1 MSRPLQQAALAWDHG
16 VTSVQALAGMLGP
29 TVFVLP
35 DGRQVSPLHVAPWAD
50 EPDIGEQPAIL
61 RRLRGEWPCVPF
73 GSDGDRPAGNG
84 WPAASSSPTVDPGP
98 HGHSSNHDWTIA
110 VSADALELNIAY
122 PDEHPIASLR
132 RRIVPDPKAAALDFE
147 LEVIARRDCDL
158 PIGLHPV
165 VRLPQQRE
173 AMRIEV
179 EGAVS
184 AVTYPGETDPRS
196 IFAPDQFTEDWH
208 RVRLRDGSTF
218 DPSRVPLR
226 HDTEELLQL
235 LQAPGAVSLWN
246 TMEGYR
252 VRLTWSREHFPS
264 LMFWFSNFGRR
275 QPPWSGRHLALGVE
289 PICGALDLGPQI
301 SAASN
306 PISVRGVRTTQH
318 ISAGQTWL
326 TRYRIAVEAAPV
338 G

>member
-1 MSRPLQQAALAWDHG
+1 M
-16 VTSVQALAGMLGP
+16 
-29 TVFVLP
+29 
-35 DGRQVSPLHVAPWAD
+35 
-50 EPDIGEQPAIL
+50 
-61 RRLRGEWPCVPF
+61 
-73 GSDGDRPAGNG
+73 
-84 WPAASSSPTVDPGP
+84 
-98 HGHSSNHDWTIA
+98 
-110 VSADALELNIAY
+110 
-122 PDEHPIASLR
+122 
-132 RRIVPDPKAAALDFE
+132 
-147 LEVIARRDCDL
+147 
-158 PIGLHPV
+158 
-165 VRLPQQRE
+165 
-173 AMRIEV
+173 
-179 EGAVS
+179 
-184 AVTYPGETDPRS
+184 
-196 IFAPDQFTEDWH
+196 
-208 RVRLRDGSTF
+208 
-218 DPSRVPLR
+218 
-226 HDTEELLQL
+226 

-318 ISAGQTWL
+318 FSAGQTWL